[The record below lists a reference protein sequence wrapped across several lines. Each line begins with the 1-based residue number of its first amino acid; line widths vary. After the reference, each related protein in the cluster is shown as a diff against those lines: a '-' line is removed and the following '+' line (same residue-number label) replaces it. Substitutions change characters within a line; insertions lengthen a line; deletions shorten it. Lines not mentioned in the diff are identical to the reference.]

1 MTKVSHLLR
10 RGGGSYLEGN
20 YPGDNYPGANFPGTI
35 LLEAIVWGQLSGG
48 GYPGGNFPGGQLP
61 SGNCPES
68 NYLGGNCPITLPG
81 SEVSNE
87 YIKITDD
94 SKSDL
99 RNTTCGMPQSSILGL
114 LLFLV
119 YVNDLPSSSKILQMT
134 RISFISTKI

>member
-1 MTKVSHLLR
+1 MTKVPHLLR
-10 RGGGSYLEGN
+10 RGGAVIWRVIIQGTIIRAPIFQGQFCWRQLSGGN
-20 YPGDNYPGANFPGTI
+20 YP
-35 LLEAIVWGQLSGG
+35 G